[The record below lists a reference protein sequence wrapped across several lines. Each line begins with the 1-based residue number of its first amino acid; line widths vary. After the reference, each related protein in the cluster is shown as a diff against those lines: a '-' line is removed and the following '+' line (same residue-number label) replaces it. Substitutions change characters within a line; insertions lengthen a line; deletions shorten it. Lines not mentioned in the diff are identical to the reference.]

1 MSQFKPESGT
11 TTGRSLVALSAGMGG
26 RPVLARADNE
36 ASFIS
41 QLIAER
47 QHLPPQRQRRRA
59 SFDFAVDVYRSGAAM
74 AVVRMPQGYRTTKIV

>member
-1 MSQFKPESGT
+1 MSQFKPIDAAP
-11 TTGRSLVALSAGMGG
+11 TGRFLVSISPGHVGS
-26 RPVLARADNE
+26 RPLLLRADTG

-59 SFDFAVDVYRSGAAM
+59 SIDTAVDAYRTGAAI
-74 AVVRMPQGYRTTKIV
+74 ARMPLGYRKTKIV

>member
-11 TTGRSLVALSAGMGG
+11 TTGRSLVALSAGIGG
-26 RPVLARADNE
+26 RPLLARADTG

-59 SFDFAVDVYRSGAAM
+59 SVDTAVDAYRSGAAM
-74 AVVRMPQGYRTTKIV
+74 GIARLPQGYRKTKIV